1 MKGDKVRLQN
11 PKTLR
16 WSVTGIVTD
25 VISHQ
30 GATRPSSYEIEADA
44 DCGGGTFLRN
54 VRFLK
59 LREKQ
64 SENIP
69 ENADT
74 NQTSDIEP
82 DNSEDEYDR
91 SDDSSEDSGHDN
103 RHTESDHRQSND
115 DTEEQGALYR
125 RSPRLKNQL
134 RVTYQEAQ
142 STSNG
147 RRSHKGSR
155 KTDSSHDRPS
165 SSVSI

>member
-44 DCGGGTFLRN
+44 GCGVGTFLRN
-54 VRFLK
+54 GRFLK

-82 DNSEDEYDR
+82 DIREDEYEGNN
-91 SDDSSEDSGHDN
+91 DSSEDSGHNN
-103 RHTESDHRQSND
+103 RHTESGYRQSND
-115 DTEEQGALYR
+115 DTEVIIAL
-125 RSPRLKNQL
+125 SVTRL
-134 RVTYQEAQ
+134 
-142 STSNG
+142 SM
-147 RRSHKGSR
+147 
-155 KTDSSHDRPS
+155 
-165 SSVSI
+165 SVVMP